1 MSEEETMDVL
11 NWIPQL
17 KSNNISMESTNI
29 IKPRLLTILRLKYI
43 STREA
48 NFKRMVFYFRIL
60 QPDSQNIVNQD
71 MNGKGITKTNL
82 PCWSNVK
89 DIEFI
94 LKVSSQNCKCYVG
107 FEEDVEFSIDVEL
120 KEYTTKK
127 IMDIHVYYKT

>member
-1 MSEEETMDVL
+1 MKGL

-17 KSNNISMESTNI
+17 KSNNISIESTHRM
-29 IKPRLLTILRLKYI
+29 KTRLLTKLKPNYI

-82 PCWSNVK
+82 PFWY
-89 DIEFI
+89 I
-94 LKVSSQNCKCYVG
+94 
-107 FEEDVEFSIDVEL
+107 
-120 KEYTTKK
+120 
-127 IMDIHVYYKT
+127 